1 MKRTDVVIVGGGQ
14 AGLATSVC
22 LSSRNVDHVVLE
34 RGRVGE
40 RWRSERWPSLTLL
53 TPNWLT
59 RLPGFRYDGDDP
71 DGYMGTL
78 EVAALL
84 ERYADLGRVPIERET
99 AVTRV
104 EPSNGAYIVR
114 TDRGVWRAANVVIAT
129 GYSDVPSVPATS
141 RQLAADLLQLT
152 PGEYR
157 GPAHLPP
164 GGVLVVG
171 AAASGIQL
179 ADEIQASGRQVTL
192 AVGRH
197 LRLPRVY
204 RGRDILGWLDAMGLL
219 AEPTEHVADIEVS
232 RRQPSL
238 QLVGRP
244 DRSTLD
250 LAVLQQRGVRLA
262 GRLLGA
268 DTGHRLC
275 LDDDL
280 AGTVAAADIKLAAL
294 LARIDAF
301 IARSHAGAPRAEPFV
316 PYWPLVP
323 AGAPTSLDLKRK
335 GIRTVVWATGFR
347 RDYRWLR
354 AAALDG
360 RGELMHEG
368 GVTPLPGLFAVGL
381 QFQRRRN
388 SAFIDGVGD
397 DAAFIAGRIA
407 ARLRAVHGEPV
418 LHREP
423 PRRPEP

>member
-1 MKRTDVVIVGGGQ
+1 MRHTGVVIVGGGQ

-59 RLPGFRYDGDDP
+59 RLPGYRYDGDDP

-78 EVAALL
+78 EVAELL
-84 ERYADLGRVPIERET
+84 ERYAAIGRVPVERQT
-99 AVTRV
+99 TVARV
-104 EPSNGAYIVR
+104 EPSNGAFIVSTNRGEWR
-114 TDRGVWRAANVVIAT
+114 TANVVIAT
-129 GYSDVPSVPATS
+129 GYSDVPSVPAAS
-141 RQLAADLLQLT
+141 RQLAAGLLQLT

-157 GPAHLPP
+157 GAEHLPP

-179 ADEIQASGRQVTL
+179 ADEIQASGRPVTL

-204 RGRDILGWLDAMGLL
+204 RGRDILAWLDAMGLL
-219 AEPTEHVADIEVS
+219 AESTGQVADIEVS

-244 DRSTLD
+244 NRSTLD
-250 LAVLQQRGVRLA
+250 LAVLQQRGVRLV
-262 GRLLGA
+262 GRLRGA
-268 DTGHRLC
+268 ESGHRLC

-280 AGTVAAADIKLAAL
+280 TATVAAADIKLASL
-294 LARIDAF
+294 LGRIDAF
-301 IARSHAGAPRAEPFV
+301 IARSHPEAPKADPFV

-323 AGAPTSLDLKRK
+323 ADAPTSLDLKAE

-354 AAALDG
+354 APAFDG
-360 RGELMHEG
+360 RGELAHEE
-368 GVTPLPGLFAVGL
+368 GVTKLPGLFAVGL

-397 DAAFIAGRIA
+397 DAAFIAERIA
-407 ARLRAVHGEPV
+407 SRG
-418 LHREP
+418 RE
-423 PRRPEP
+423 

>member
-1 MKRTDVVIVGGGQ
+1 MTRTDVAIIGAGQ

-22 LSSRNVDHVVLE
+22 LSSRGIDHVVLE
-34 RGRVGE
+34 RGQVGE

-53 TPNWLT
+53 TPNWQT
-59 RLPGFRYDGDDP
+59 RLPGFRYDGADP

-78 EVAALL
+78 EVADFL
-84 ERYADLGRVPIERET
+84 ERYAALGHVAVERNAE
-99 AVTRV
+99 VTRV
-104 EPSNGAYIVR
+104 ERASGGFFLR
-114 TDRGVWRAANVVIAT
+114 TECASWHAANVVVAT
-129 GYSDVPSVPATS
+129 GYSDVPSVPAVAHA
-141 RQLAADLLQLT
+141 LPADLFQLT

-157 GPAHLPP
+157 GPEKLPP

-197 LRLPRVY
+197 LRLPRMY
-204 RGRDILGWLDAMGLL
+204 RGRDILAWLDEMGLL
-219 AEPTEHVADIEVS
+219 GEPTEHVADVEVS

-244 DRSTLD
+244 DHSTLD

-262 GRLLGA
+262 GRLLTA
-268 DTGHRLC
+268 DSGHRLC

-280 AGTVAAADIKLAAL
+280 VGTVAAADIKLAAL
-294 LARIDAF
+294 LGRIDAF
-301 IARSHAGAPRAEPFV
+301 ITRTRAAAPKAGPFV
-316 PYWPLVP
+316 PYWPLVSP
-323 AGAPTSLDLKRK
+323 HTPTALDLRAE
-335 GIRTVVWATGFR
+335 GIRTVVWATGFKR
-347 RDYRWLR
+347 NYRWLG
-354 AAALDG
+354 LPVFDD

-368 GVTPLPGLFAVGL
+368 GVTPFPGLFAVGL

-397 DAAFIAGRIA
+397 DAAFIAGRIS
-407 ARLRAVHGEPV
+407 ARLGAVSSFDARGATHVP
-418 LHREP
+418 
-423 PRRPEP
+423 